1 MAALYQGCARPP
13 RLLPPSLSLSN
24 LPSTIAQP
32 LTIYYFHH
40 CTAALQAMLALGE
53 RVVPSRLLQW
63 LEQHA
68 QLAQIALSSNLS
80 ILLTYMF
87 SKSSIFTAGLK
98 SLRLSAV
105 AASQVRGGGQEE
117 RVKGC

>member
-1 MAALYQGCARPP
+1 MLIRRPSYGGIVP
-13 RLLPPSLSLSN
+13 RLCPAPPAAASVSVSVQSAQHH
-24 LPSTIAQP
+24 ST
-32 LTIYYFHH
+32 TSDYYYFHH

-105 AASQVRGGGQEE
+105 AASQVR
-117 RVKGC
+117 